1 MKWQK
6 KILKKLPETLNK
18 IVHSTLKPFRLMFQD
33 EARFGRISQPMQC
46 WAPAGIRP
54 VVPTQIV
61 REYSYAFTALSPLDG
76 INHSLILPW
85 VNGEMMS
92 LFLAEV
98 ASRHPDEHIAMVVDG
113 ASWHKAK
120 GLKIPKNM
128 TLIFLPPYSPEL
140 NPVECFWKQVRK
152 KGFYNKVFKTIK
164 SVEDTLEEILRQF
177 EKSLTTVQS
186 LAGFDWIIRILL
198 NAN

>member
-1 MKWQK
+1 
-6 KILKKLPETLNK
+6 
-18 IVHSTLKPFRLMFQD
+18 MFQD
-33 EARFGRISQPMQC
+33 EARFGRISQAMQC
-46 WAPAGIRP
+46 WAPPKVRP

-76 INHSLILPW
+76 VNHSLILPW

-92 LFLAEV
+92 LFLEEV
-98 ASRHPDEHIAMVVDG
+98 ATRHPDEHIGMVVDG

-120 GLKIPKNM
+120 DLKVPKNM
-128 TLIFLPPYSPEL
+128 TLIFLPPYSPQL

-152 KGFYNKVFKTIK
+152 QGFYNKAFKTIK
-164 SVEDTLEEILRQF
+164 SVEDTLEKILRQF
-177 EKSLTTVQS
+177 EKLLTTVQS
-186 LAGFDWIIRILL
+186 LAGFDWIIRTLL